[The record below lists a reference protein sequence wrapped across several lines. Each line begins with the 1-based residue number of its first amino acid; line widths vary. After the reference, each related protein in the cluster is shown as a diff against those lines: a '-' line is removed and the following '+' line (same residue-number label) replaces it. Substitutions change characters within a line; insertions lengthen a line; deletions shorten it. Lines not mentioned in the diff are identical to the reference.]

1 MNKTLQASFRKKP
14 DFQATLLEKI
24 HRPFILLKSRAV
36 NLPGA
41 TFKEMTMDLLT
52 SIPVRVIGFESTP
65 QLLDDLRER
74 IARKAYLNCMDRGAV
89 DGQDLDDWLRAERE
103 LIIRA
108 MPKIKAEA
116 DDVFVELELPEVE
129 LSNLTVRLSPRQLL
143 ISSDPDDQGVQF
155 CQMIDLPVE
164 ISMDGVDAE
173 QARNLLHITAAAALP
188 RPEGQMAASRCA

>member
-1 MNKTLQASFRKKP
+1 
-14 DFQATLLEKI
+14 
-24 HRPFILLKSRAV
+24 
-36 NLPGA
+36 
-41 TFKEMTMDLLT
+41 MTMDLLT

-65 QLLDDLRER
+65 QLLDNLRER
-74 IARKAYLNCMDRGAV
+74 IAHKAYLNFMDRGAV
-89 DGQDLDDWLRAERE
+89 DGHDLDDWLRAEHQ
-103 LIIRA
+103 LIIRTI
-108 MPKIKAEA
+108 PNIKAEA

-155 CQMIDLPVE
+155 FQTIDLPVE

-173 QARNLLHITAAAALP
+173 QSRNILHITAAAVLP